1 MMMAKLKK
9 YFPFVP
15 ILGILLTLA
24 DEDGCYE
31 TLKHASSF
39 WVSALIQ
46 AFSVVLLL
54 LLLHIV

>member
-1 MMMAKLKK
+1 MAKLKK